1 MTDAE
6 ILAFVSWQGGE
17 EEEDVAVAG
26 GMVAF
31 LPCRAYYR
39 QLQIEFNLQ

>member
-1 MTDAE
+1 
-6 ILAFVSWQGGE
+6 LAGREE